1 MILQP
6 ESACLTEPVT
16 PSPAHGNGH
25 ENGHD
30 PLLDLLA
37 EQPSTPAESGDPRVL
52 PFVAPGDFLQ
62 VYGLRENPF
71 PDSVQP
77 AFFYRTEAHA
87 EAFRSMMLAAE
98 FRTSLGLV
106 TGPSGTGKTLVSQML
121 LQKFDTAK
129 FRPVLILVT
138 PGLSKTGLI
147 REILSELG
155 IALPVGVGQVQELM
169 RLLSNHIM
177 ELREEGRRL
186 VMIIDEAHL
195 LSADCLHLVRTISN
209 IETPEEKLSTCLL
222 FAEARL
228 LQRLKNPVYESL
240 CNRIFLRAEI
250 EPLSPEETAQYVKFR
265 LMTVG
270 RLTELF
276 TGGALSALHAHS
288 GGIPRTLNK
297 LAMLSLIE
305 SALRQ
310 SEVIEEA
317 SVAAAAK
324 RL

>member
-1 MILQP
+1 MIFQP

-16 PSPAHGNGH
+16 PNPAAP
-25 ENGHD
+25 EIGHD
-30 PLLDLLA
+30 PLIDLLA
-37 EQPSTPAESGDPRVL
+37 EQPPAPTETEASRVV

-77 AFFYRTEAHA
+77 AFFYRTEPHA

-106 TGPSGTGKTLVSQML
+106 TGLSGTGKTLVTQML

-138 PGLSKTGLI
+138 PGLSKTGLL

-155 IALPVGVGQVQELM
+155 IALPMGVGQVQELM

-177 ELREEGRRL
+177 ELREEGKRL
-186 VMIIDEAHL
+186 VMVIDEAHL
-195 LSADCLHLVRTISN
+195 LSSDCLHLVRTISN

-222 FAEARL
+222 FAESRL
-228 LQRLKNPVYESL
+228 LQRLKNPAYESL
-240 CNRIFLRAEI
+240 CNRIFLRAEL
-250 EPLSPEETAQYVKFR
+250 EPLTGDEIEQYVKFR

-270 RLTELF
+270 RMSDLF
-276 TGGALSALHAHS
+276 TPDGIARLHACS

-305 SALRQ
+305 GAQRQ
-310 SEVIEEA
+310 LGMIDKEIVD
-317 SVAAAAK
+317 AAAK

>member
-16 PSPAHGNGH
+16 PVST

-30 PLLDLLA
+30 PLMDLLA
-37 EQPSTPAESGDPRVL
+37 EQPTEHAEAESPRLV

-62 VYGLRENPF
+62 IYGLRENPF
-71 PDSVQP
+71 PDCVQP
-77 AFFYRTEAHA
+77 AFFFRTDPHA
-87 EAFRSMMLAAE
+87 EAYRSMMLAAE

-106 TGPSGTGKTLVSQML
+106 TGPSGTGKTLVSQLL
-121 LQKFDTAK
+121 LQALDPSK
-129 FRPVLILVT
+129 FRAVLVLVS
-138 PGLSKTGLI
+138 PGLSKTGLV

-155 IALPVGVGQVQELM
+155 VALPVGVGQVQELM

-177 ELREEGRRL
+177 ELREEGKRL

-195 LSADCLHLVRTISN
+195 LSSDCLHLVRTISN

-222 FAEARL
+222 FAESRL
-228 LQRLKNPVYESL
+228 LQRLKNPAYESL
-240 CNRIFLRAEI
+240 CNRIFLRAE
-250 EPLSPEETAQYVKFR
+250 LETLTPAETEQYVKFR

-270 RLTELF
+270 RMSDLF
-276 TGGALSALHAHS
+276 TADGIACLHACS

-305 SALRQ
+305 GAQRQ
-310 SEVIEEA
+310 LGMIDKEI
-317 SVAAAAK
+317 VAAAAK

>member
-16 PSPAHGNGH
+16 PHPASI
-25 ENGHD
+25 ESGHD
-30 PLLDLLA
+30 PLMDLLA
-37 EQPSTPAESGDPRVL
+37 EQPTEHLEPKSPRVV

-62 VYGLRENPF
+62 IYGLRENPF

-77 AFFYRTEAHA
+77 AFFFRTEAHA
-87 EAFRSMMLAAE
+87 EAYRSMMLAAE

-106 TGPSGTGKTLVSQML
+106 TGPSGTGKTLVSQLL
-121 LQKFDTAK
+121 LQALDPAK
-129 FRPVLILVT
+129 YRAVLVLVT
-138 PGLSKTGLI
+138 PGLSKTGLM

-155 IALPVGVGQVQELM
+155 VALPVGVGQVQELM

-177 ELREEGRRL
+177 ELREEGKRL
-186 VMIIDEAHL
+186 VLIIDEAHL
-195 LSADCLHLVRTISN
+195 LSSDCLHLVRTISN

-228 LQRLKNPVYESL
+228 LQRLKNPAYESL
-240 CNRIFLRAEI
+240 CNRIFLRAE
-250 EPLSPEETAQYVKFR
+250 LDTLTVEETEQYLKFR

-270 RLTELF
+270 RMSDLF
-276 TGGALSALHAHS
+276 TADAIVRLHACS
-288 GGIPRTLNK
+288 GGVPRTMNK

-305 SALRQ
+305 GAQRQ
-310 SEVIEEA
+310 LGMIDKEIVI
-317 SVAAAAK
+317 AAAK